1 VESGNMTSEI
11 TQEIVEKKK
20 IKPATKRAGM
30 QVSAKK
36 KTAVARAIIKKG
48 NGKVKINHI
57 NLEAY
62 AQDTL
67 RSMIKEPLKIAEEVA
82 SEFDINITVKGS
94 GSISQAFAVRSAI
107 AKAIVRA
114 KGKKFKDLFLQY
126 DRTLLVDDVRQVESK
141 KPLGPKARAKKQ
153 QSKR

>member
-1 VESGNMTSEI
+1 MTSEI
-11 TQEIVEKKK
+11 TQEKIITEKKR
-20 IKPATKRAGM
+20 IKPATKKAGM
-30 QVSAKK
+30 QVRAKK
-36 KTAVARAIIKKG
+36 KTAIARAIIKKG

-57 NLEAY
+57 NLEVY
-62 AQDTL
+62 SDGHL
-67 RSMIKEPLKIAEEVA
+67 RDMIREPLKIAEEVTG
-82 SEFDINITVKGS
+82 EFDINITVKGS

-114 KGKKFKDLFLQY
+114 KGKKFKDLFLLY